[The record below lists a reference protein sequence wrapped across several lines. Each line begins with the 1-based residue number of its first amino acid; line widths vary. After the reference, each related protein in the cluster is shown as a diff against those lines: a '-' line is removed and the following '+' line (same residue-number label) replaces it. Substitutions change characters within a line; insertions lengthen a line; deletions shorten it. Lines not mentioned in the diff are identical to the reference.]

1 LYYRPAIVGHINDEY
16 TRASCRSIPEF
27 HITDA
32 LDQCEDLLEYHGGHA
47 AAAGF
52 TVKNKNLM
60 ELIERLRSIAK
71 SKLADLDL
79 RPCLN
84 ADLELSFDQLEPE
97 ILTYLQWLQPT
108 GYGNRE
114 AKFISR
120 DIRTIRSRPV
130 GKDGSHLKLVLS
142 DGWLTYDAIAFRQG
156 HWHDELPPKIDILY
170 AFEENEFRGQ
180 TSLQLNIKD
189 IKPAGST

>member
-1 LYYRPAIVGHINDEY
+1 
-16 TRASCRSIPEF
+16 
-27 HITDA
+27 
-32 LDQCEDLLEYHGGHA
+32 
-47 AAAGF
+47 
-52 TVKNKNLM
+52 
-60 ELIERLRSIAK
+60 
-71 SKLADLDL
+71 
-79 RPCLN
+79 
-84 ADLELSFDQLEPE
+84 
-97 ILTYLQWLQPT
+97 
-108 GYGNRE
+108 
-114 AKFISR
+114 
-120 DIRTIRSRPV
+120 V